1 MLHAVL
7 SKIVGGL
14 RMCSGPGTDLKK
26 FYGFEGV
33 GVSEI

>member
-7 SKIVGGL
+7 SKVVGEL